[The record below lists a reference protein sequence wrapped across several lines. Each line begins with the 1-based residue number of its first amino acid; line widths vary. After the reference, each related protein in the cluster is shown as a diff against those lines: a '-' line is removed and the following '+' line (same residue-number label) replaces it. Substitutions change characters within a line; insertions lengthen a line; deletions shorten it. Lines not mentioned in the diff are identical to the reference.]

1 VAAGAG
7 TTLRYAL
14 LQKLRPTSW
23 VAVAYDR
30 HYPMLPN
37 YWVIPCRSEHLKFE
51 SLISS

>member
-37 YWVIPCRSEHLKFE
+37 YWGYSMPVGTSE
-51 SLISS
+51 I